1 MADQISARRLL
12 AEARSL
18 LQPPEPATSAAPALL
33 AASLMAASAL
43 LMAGVVILGV

>member
-12 AEARSL
+12 AEARAL
-18 LQPPEPATSAAPALL
+18 LQPLEPAVSAAPVLL

-43 LMAGVVILGV
+43 LMAWIVVLGV

>member
-12 AEARSL
+12 AEARAL
-18 LQPPEPATSAAPALL
+18 LQPPEPATSAAPVLL